1 MVSLRVLSNER
12 TLVNDHHVSKQSSHM
27 KRGPDK
33 AHPRTESL
41 SIFAIAVVCQNT
53 RILCTA
59 DAHYLHLDHGQH
71 EEKAKKINQHNS
83 HGDDSTPATLQS
95 TSSACY
101 PDKESSS
108 LSLSLSLFDARL
120 PARRRGAA
128 DAWSRAAHD
137 RPALDG
143 SLFAGFFPAQSP

>member
-12 TLVNDHHVSKQSSHM
+12 TLVNDHHVSKKSSHM

-108 LSLSLSLFDARL
+108 LSLSLSL
-120 PARRRGAA
+120 
-128 DAWSRAAHD
+128 
-137 RPALDG
+137 
-143 SLFAGFFPAQSP
+143 